1 MVYAAAI
8 FGGAWVCWSLL
19 QLLLAGYAARVFNR
33 QLSRPDSNQ
42 ASVAGRVAI
51 LLAVRGSDPSFG
63 DCVDSLLAQ
72 DHSDFEIHVILDSRK
87 DSAWAVA
94 ESRQASSPDGK
105 IFVHELETPQMT
117 CGLKCSALNFGISK
131 VSSNVRF
138 FAFVDSDVV
147 VHSSWL
153 TEMLEPLADESI
165 GVTTGNQWF
174 EPSSPSLG
182 SMLRSVWH
190 AGAIVPAIMY
200 YNPWAG
206 SMAMRQADFE
216 TSGLAEYW
224 RSSVV
229 DDGPVREAFDAIGKR
244 IELVSTVTLIN
255 RESCSAGYTVRYVR
269 RMLTWAKLY
278 DETYSRTVIHAL
290 ITGVLLLGTILI
302 SLASILP
309 LFLGYAQRQ
318 NSLAVG
324 VVALFLGMVFSLV
337 GYLIV
342 RSPIRRLH
350 DLRGTPLGRL
360 GPGRIVWLL
369 FLMPVTQIL
378 YACSLIAALFTKHVR
393 WRDATYQLNS
403 KTDIRLLDYKPYL
416 RDESSNSS
424 II

>member
-1 MVYAAAI
+1 
-8 FGGAWVCWSLL
+8 
-19 QLLLAGYAARVFNR
+19 
-33 QLSRPDSNQ
+33 
-42 ASVAGRVAI
+42 
-51 LLAVRGSDPSFG
+51 
-63 DCVDSLLAQ
+63 
-72 DHSDFEIHVILDSRK
+72 
-87 DSAWAVA
+87 
-94 ESRQASSPDGK
+94 
-105 IFVHELETPQMT
+105 
-117 CGLKCSALNFGISK
+117 
-131 VSSNVRF
+131 
-138 FAFVDSDVV
+138 
-147 VHSSWL
+147 
-153 TEMLEPLADESI
+153 
-165 GVTTGNQWF
+165 
-174 EPSSPSLG
+174 
-182 SMLRSVWH
+182 
-190 AGAIVPAIMY
+190 
-200 YNPWAG
+200 
-206 SMAMRQADFE
+206 
-216 TSGLAEYW
+216 
-224 RSSVV
+224 
-229 DDGPVREAFDAIGKR
+229 
-244 IELVSTVTLIN
+244 
-255 RESCSAGYTVRYVR
+255 
-269 RMLTWAKLY
+269 MLTWAKLY